1 MRIKIRL
8 LVFFLPILTAC
19 VTAGGEPPVQNKKN
33 SAINVQLGI
42 GYMQQNN
49 FEQANQRLRRALD
62 LDPDSSKANYFYA
75 LLQEQLQ
82 AKDVAEK
89 HYKIAVE
96 LDSNDSVAANMYG
109 KFLCLNGRE
118 AESEKYFLRAVDNS
132 LYKTPEIAYTN
143 AALCVLKMN
152 QKVKAKTYFE
162 RALSAKSNFVIALIE
177 MSALELSEGN
187 FATAKIYIDRFH
199 LVDRPTAR
207 SLWLEIRS
215 ELGINGGNNVKELGQ
230 KLESEFPNSVEL
242 KSWLALK

>member
-1 MRIKIRL
+1 
-8 LVFFLPILTAC
+8 
-19 VTAGGEPPVQNKKN
+19 
-33 SAINVQLGI
+33 
-42 GYMQQNN
+42 
-49 FEQANQRLRRALD
+49 
-62 LDPDSSKANYFYA
+62 
-75 LLQEQLQ
+75 
-82 AKDVAEK
+82 VAEK

-215 ELGINGGNNVKELGQ
+215 ELGINGGSNVKELGQ

>member
-1 MRIKIRL
+1 VLIKVGL

-33 SAINVQLGI
+33 SAINVELSI

-49 FEQANQRLRRALD
+49 FEQANQRLLRALD

-82 AKDVAEK
+82 AKEVAEV
-89 HYKIAVE
+89 HYKRAVE
-96 LDSNDSVAANMYG
+96 LDYNNSLAANMYG
-109 KFLCLNGRE
+109 KFLCLNDRE
-118 AESEKYFLRAVDNS
+118 AESEKYFLRAVGNS

-152 QKVKAKTYFE
+152 QIAKAKTYLE
-162 RALSAKSNFVIALIE
+162 QALSAKSRFVIALIE

-187 FATAKIYIDRFH
+187 FASAKNYIDRYH
-199 LVDRPTAR
+199 IVDRPTAR

-215 ELGINGGNNVKELGQ
+215 EIGINGGSNVKELGR
-230 KLESEFPNSVEL
+230 KLELAFPNSIEL